1 MTNARKTLLFILQ
14 RAPYGDS
21 TTRETLDA
29 ALAAAAFEQNVQLLF
44 IGDGVWNL
52 LLEQNADCIN
62 SKDTGKMLQ
71 ALNYYD
77 IEAVF
82 SDNTSLQERG
92 LSADNLAIA
101 VKNLNDDAVKNLVRA
116 ADCVIAL

>member
-1 MTNARKTLLFILQ
+1 MTNTRKTILFILQ

-21 TTRETLDA
+21 TIRETLDA

-44 IGDGVWNL
+44 TGDGVWNL
-52 LLEQNADCIN
+52 LPEQDANSIA
-62 SKDTGKMLQ
+62 SKDTAKMLQ

-82 SDNTSLQERG
+82 SDDASLEERG
-92 LSADNLAIA
+92 LSVENLAIA
-101 VKNLNDDAVKNLVRA
+101 VKNITGDTMKNLVRT
-116 ADCVIAL
+116 ADCAIAL